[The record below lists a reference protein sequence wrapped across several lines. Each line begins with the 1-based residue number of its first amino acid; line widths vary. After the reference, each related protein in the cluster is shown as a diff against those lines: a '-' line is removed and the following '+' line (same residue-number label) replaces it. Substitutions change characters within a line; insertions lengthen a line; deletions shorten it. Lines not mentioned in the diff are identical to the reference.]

1 MLTNCNTWRMRNAL
15 LIGRQ
20 LKVGWLDNL
29 QGSVGGG
36 RCQMAVATL
45 LMATLIIVLFLF
57 FYDFHFFFN
66 FARPLR
72 P

>member
-1 MLTNCNTWRMRNAL
+1 MLTNCNTWRMRNVL

-20 LKVGWLDNL
+20 LKVGGQFTGEWEGEMPDGSCHSVNGNL
-29 QGSVGGG
+29 NYSS
-36 RCQMAVATL
+36 
-45 LMATLIIVLFLF
+45 FSFF